1 MTPAWLGQS
10 ILPLSS
16 KPGDIGK
23 EMPRFQLG
31 SSPGPA
37 SQIVTL
43 RGSDLYR
50 LNCRGCHGESGLGA
64 PPEINSVIDPV
75 RASSVGAVKERMKRA
90 GMDISRAEAG
100 KLALEAKT
108 ALLQRL
114 HNGGQ
119 DMPPF

>member
-23 EMPRFQLG
+23 DMRSPVVLFVLVSSLLGQTVGTKEAPATVVAGESWLNHIHRSFDETSMGKTGRLVPPASAPGEEMPRFQLG

-37 SQIVTL
+37 SQPVTL

-50 LNCRGCHGESGLGA
+50 
-64 PPEINSVIDPV
+64 
-75 RASSVGAVKERMKRA
+75 
-90 GMDISRAEAG
+90 
-100 KLALEAKT
+100 
-108 ALLQRL
+108 
-114 HNGGQ
+114 
-119 DMPPF
+119 